1 VFLRLRKK
9 PAMSHYEERLERDL
23 SRIKQQVALLAGLVE
38 KALDD
43 AVHALLADDDRLA
56 YATVLADNRINAVS
70 NELDR
75 MRMAFIGV
83 HLPTGSH
90 LRLMGAVVHA
100 NVALERIGDY
110 AVTICREAVQV
121 PRPPQGL
128 LQREIELMA
137 GESRQMLKQA
147 VDAFLEGNA
156 DKAKA
161 TMVIADQVE
170 RTFDMAFDDLIGA
183 GGQSS
188 VKDLFAFL
196 SVFNALERVSDQAKN
211 ICEDTVFAVTGQGK
225 GPKFFRIL
233 FVDEDNSLL
242 GPIAEAIAR
251 KNFPEVGEYHSR
263 GRTAGVTD
271 PQSIALLQD
280 LGIDLGNHRPQAI
293 PAHHQEFAAFQII
306 VSLQGP
312 VKSYVEQIPF
322 HTVAL
327 EWEVTRPGSV
337 PPDLRILSREIAL
350 QVSNL
355 MTVLRGEEA
364 N

>member
-1 VFLRLRKK
+1 MVLRLRKK

-23 SRIKQQVALLAGLVE
+23 SQIKQQVALLAGLVE

-43 AVHALLADDDRLA
+43 AVHALLADDDPLA

-90 LRLMGAVVHA
+90 LRLMAAIVHA

-121 PRPPQGL
+121 SRPQGL

-147 VDAFLEGNA
+147 VDAFLDGNA
-156 DKAKA
+156 DKARA

-170 RTFDMAFDDLIGA
+170 RTFDMVFGDLVGE
-183 GGQSS
+183 GGHSS

-211 ICEDTVFAVTGQGK
+211 ICEDTVFAVTGQPK

-263 GRTAGVTD
+263 GRIAGALDST
-271 PQSIALLQD
+271 SIALLQD
-280 LGIDLGNHRPQAI
+280 LGIDLGSHRPQAI

-327 EWEVTRPGSV
+327 EWKVTRAGSGQ
-337 PPDLRILSREIAL
+337 PDLRKLSREIAL

-355 MTVLRGEEA
+355 MTVLRGQEV

>member
-1 VFLRLRKK
+1 
-9 PAMSHYEERLERDL
+9 MSHYEERLERDL
-23 SRIKQQVALLAGLVE
+23 SQIKQQVALLAGLVE

-43 AVHALLADDDRLA
+43 AVHALLADDDALA
-56 YATVLADNRINAVS
+56 YATILADNRINAMS

-83 HLPTGSH
+83 HLPSGSH
-90 LRLMGAVVHA
+90 LRLMAAVVHA

-121 PRPPQGL
+121 ALPPGL
-128 LQREIELMA
+128 IEREIELMA

-170 RTFDMAFDDLIGA
+170 RTFDMAFADLVGE
-183 GGQSS
+183 GQHFD
-188 VKDLFAFL
+188 VKDLFAYL
-196 SVFNALERVSDQAKN
+196 TVFNSLERVSDQAKN

-263 GRTAGVTD
+263 GRSAGVTD
-271 PQSIALLQD
+271 PQSIALLQE
-280 LGIDLGNHRPQAI
+280 LGIDLAKHQPQAI
-293 PAHHQEFAAFQII
+293 PAHHRELATFQII

-327 EWEVTRPGSV
+327 EWEVTQAGGTPS
-337 PPDLRILSREIAL
+337 DLRVLSRQIAMRI
-350 QVSNL
+350 SNL
-355 MTVLRGEEA
+355 MTVLSGEEA

>member
-1 VFLRLRKK
+1 
-9 PAMSHYEERLERDL
+9 MSHYEERLERDL
-23 SRIKQQVALLAGLVE
+23 SQIKQQLALLAGLVE

-43 AVHALLADDDRLA
+43 AVHALLADDDKLA

-75 MRMAFIGV
+75 MRNAFIGV
-83 HLPTGSH
+83 HLPSGGH
-90 LRLMGAVVHA
+90 LRLMSAVVHT

-110 AVTICREAVQV
+110 AVTICREAVRV
-121 PRPPQGL
+121 SRPPRL
-128 LQREIELMA
+128 LEREIELMA

-156 DKAKA
+156 DKARA

-170 RTFDMAFDDLIGA
+170 RTFDMAFGELSGA
-183 GGQSS
+183 GGSTS
-188 VKDLFAFL
+188 VKELFAFL
-196 SVFNALERVSDQAKN
+196 TVFNSLERVSDQAKN
-211 ICEDTVFAVTGQGK
+211 ICEDAVFAVTGQGR

-233 FVDEDNSLL
+233 FLDEDNTLL

-263 GRTAGVTD
+263 GRTAGVSD

-327 EWEVTRPGSV
+327 EWEVAPFGSA
-337 PPDLRILSREIAL
+337 PPDLRLLGREIAL

-355 MTVLRGEEA
+355 MTVLRGQEA
-364 N
+364 H

>member
-1 VFLRLRKK
+1 
-9 PAMSHYEERLERDL
+9 MSHYEERLERDL

-38 KALDD
+38 KALSD
-43 AVHALLADDDRLA
+43 AVHALLTDDDPLA
-56 YATVLADNRINAVS
+56 YAIILADNRANAAS

-75 MRMAFIGV
+75 MCNAFIGV
-83 HLPTGSH
+83 HLPSGGH
-90 LRLMGAVVHA
+90 LRLISAVVHT

-110 AVTICREAVQV
+110 AVTICREAVRV
-121 PRPPQGL
+121 ARPQGPL
-128 LQREIELMA
+128 EREIGLMA
-137 GESRQMLKQA
+137 GESLQMLKQA

-161 TMVIADQVE
+161 TMTIADQVE
-170 RTFDMAFDDLIGA
+170 RTFDMAFSELV
-183 GGQSS
+183 GGGEHSK

-196 SVFNALERVSDQAKN
+196 TVFNSLERVSDQAKN
-211 ICEDTVFAVTGQGK
+211 ICEDAVFAVTGQGR

-233 FVDEDNSLL
+233 FLDQDNTLL

-251 KNFPEVGEYHSR
+251 KSFPEFGEYHSR
-263 GRTAGVTD
+263 GRSAGTLD
-271 PQSIALLQD
+271 STSIALLQD
-280 LGIDLGNHRPQAI
+280 LGVDLGSHQPQAI
-293 PAHHQEFAAFQII
+293 PTHHQELATFQII

-337 PPDLRILSREIAL
+337 PPDLRVLSREIAL

-355 MTVLRGEEA
+355 MTVLRGQEA

>member
-1 VFLRLRKK
+1 
-9 PAMSHYEERLERDL
+9 MSHYEERLERDL
-23 SRIKQQVALLAGLVE
+23 SQIKQQVALLAGLVE

-43 AVHALLADDDRLA
+43 AVHALLADDDKLA

-75 MRMAFIGV
+75 LRMAFIGV

-90 LRLMGAVVHA
+90 LRLMAAVVHT

-128 LQREIELMA
+128 LLREVELMA

-156 DKAKA
+156 DKARA

-170 RTFDMAFDDLIGA
+170 RTFDMAFDDLSGA
-183 GGQSS
+183 GGSTS

-211 ICEDTVFAVTGQGK
+211 ICEDTVFAVTGQPK

-233 FVDEDNSLL
+233 FVDQDNTLL

-263 GRTAGVTD
+263 GRTAGVSD
-271 PQSIALLQD
+271 PQSIGLLQD
-280 LGIDLGNHRPQAI
+280 LGIDLGNHQPQAI
-293 PAHHQEFAAFQII
+293 PAHHQEFATFQII

-327 EWEVTRPGSV
+327 EWDVAGAGSA
-337 PPDLRILSREIAL
+337 PPDLRLLAREIAL

-355 MTVLRGEEA
+355 MTVLRGQEA
-364 N
+364 H